1 MRHGIAFLR
10 PGMLNSRHG
19 RANVRLGRVNLR
31 PKRAYLRLG
40 LAELQ
45 PEKVKFEAQG
55 VNLLSR
61 TYVCRQ
67 ALWVISQLKTI
78 DSYKNW

>member
-55 VNLLSR
+55 SI
-61 TYVCRQ
+61 YG
-67 ALWVISQLKTI
+67 LKELFLTLA
-78 DSYKNW
+78 N

>member
-1 MRHGIAFLR
+1 MIGGLIQGLKRVYMRHGIAFLR

-40 LAELQ
+40 LAEFQ

-55 VNLLSR
+55 GQSM
-61 TYVCRQ
+61 
-67 ALWVISQLKTI
+67 A
-78 DSYKNW
+78 

>member
-1 MRHGIAFLR
+1 MRHEIAFLR
-10 PGMLNSRHG
+10 PEMLNSRHWW
-19 RANVRLGRVNLR
+19 ANKRLGRVNLR

-55 VNLLSR
+55 V
-61 TYVCRQ
+61 Q
-67 ALWVISQLKTI
+67 FMA
-78 DSYKNW
+78 

>member
-10 PGMLNSRHG
+10 WDAQFKHG

-45 PEKVKFEAQG
+45 SEKVKFEAQG
-55 VNLLSR
+55 GQSM
-61 TYVCRQ
+61 
-67 ALWVISQLKTI
+67 A
-78 DSYKNW
+78 

>member
-1 MRHGIAFLR
+1 
-10 PGMLNSRHG
+10 MLHSRHG

-31 PKRAYLRLG
+31 PRRAFLRLG

-55 VNLLSR
+55 GKFM
-61 TYVCRQ
+61 
-67 ALWVISQLKTI
+67 A
-78 DSYKNW
+78 

>member
-10 PGMLNSRHG
+10 WDAQFKHG

-45 PEKVKFEAQG
+45 PEKVKFEA
-55 VNLLSR
+55 
-61 TYVCRQ
+61 
-67 ALWVISQLKTI
+67 
-78 DSYKNW
+78 

>member
-45 PEKVKFEAQG
+45 SEKVKF
-55 VNLLSR
+55 VNLWPERAIFDLERLIRGLGGS
-61 TYVCRQ
+61 
-67 ALWVISQLKTI
+67 I
-78 DSYKNW
+78 